1 MPFVPHPHEE
11 LSVTRDRDAT
21 EDEVWNAGFE
31 VARQRSESGPRTFTL
46 HGRGDALAATYHDQN
61 LQTLPDPVPGNP
73 NHVNVTGWP
82 KDDKAK
88 QKLIALEIAK
98 VAKFVPVKDGV

>member
-1 MPFVPHPHEE
+1 LIKVQCPLFVP
-11 LSVTRDRDAT
+11 L
-21 EDEVWNAGFE
+21 F
-31 VARQRSESGPRTFTL
+31 
-46 HGRGDALAATYHDQN
+46 
-61 LQTLPDPVPGNP
+61 VP
-73 NHVNVTGWP
+73 WP